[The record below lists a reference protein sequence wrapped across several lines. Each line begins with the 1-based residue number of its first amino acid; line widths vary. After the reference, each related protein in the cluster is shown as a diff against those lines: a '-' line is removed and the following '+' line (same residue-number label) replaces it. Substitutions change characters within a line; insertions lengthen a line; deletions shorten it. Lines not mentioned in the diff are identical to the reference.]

1 MEWFVLRED
10 VPDGLGQLASEVDAR
25 HLRPALATQAL
36 LGPLISVQ
44 VANISGSVGGGFD
57 ERPAQVLGA
66 VLRQRAAAV
75 LRS

>member
-1 MEWFVLRED
+1 
-10 VPDGLGQLASEVDAR
+10 
-25 HLRPALATQAL
+25 
-36 LGPLISVQ
+36 
-44 VANISGSVGGGFD
+44 VGGGFD